1 MLRTKTLLLVLVLA
15 LTFSACGGAGDA
27 ASTAGAAS
35 SVTVSIAANPT
46 SVTSGAPSMLT
57 WSSNN
62 ATACSASGAWSGA
75 MATTG
80 SQSTGAITASG
91 NYTLTC
97 TGSGGSGS
105 ASATVAVQ
113 GSLTPTV
120 SLAAI
125 PSDVTSGTP
134 STLTWSSANMT
145 SCTASG
151 AWSGA
156 MATSGNQSTGALTSN
171 ITYSLSCTGSNGT
184 ASASLTVTV
193 SPPPPP
199 PPAPLAGTAL
209 GTLAASMAPG
219 TWAQLNVSNQNAI
232 LGVGSVSGSMIGY
245 SNSMPWNPFS
255 KVIEFVGMDH
265 NWGSV
270 RHARYD
276 VATNQFILVT
286 ADAGFGSNTQH
297 GYDHNTVNPYTGDLY
312 HRLVGAFTGT
322 IHAKKKALGASS
334 FVDIPNVAG
343 LEQVAIGATWWSGPF
358 VGGGSRGSF
367 MIFNSGNSLGNTND
381 GQIVAYNP
389 QTNTWFY
396 NEEGKAPNYGSGA
409 TYHSVIEYSR
419 IKNVAVYGGGNV
431 ASNRL
436 WRLSSDGSVLTMPNV
451 PAGKAVGIQ
460 NGLLVDEPVT
470 GNFLLLSAGELWE
483 LNPSGAGT
491 WTQQTGTRTPPGGVG
506 IPGQKF
512 VITTS
517 IPDYGVVA
525 FITQPSQT
533 GATFYLYKHQ

>member
-1 MLRTKTLLLVLVLA
+1 
-15 LTFSACGGAGDA
+15 
-27 ASTAGAAS
+27 
-35 SVTVSIAANPT
+35 
-46 SVTSGAPSMLT
+46 
-57 WSSNN
+57 
-62 ATACSASGAWSGA
+62 
-75 MATTG
+75 
-80 SQSTGAITASG
+80 
-91 NYTLTC
+91 
-97 TGSGGSGS
+97 
-105 ASATVAVQ
+105 
-113 GSLTPTV
+113 
-120 SLAAI
+120 
-125 PSDVTSGTP
+125 
-134 STLTWSSANMT
+134 
-145 SCTASG
+145 
-151 AWSGA
+151 
-156 MATSGNQSTGALTSN
+156 
-171 ITYSLSCTGSNGT
+171 
-184 ASASLTVTV
+184 
-193 SPPPPP
+193 
-199 PPAPLAGTAL
+199 
-209 GTLAASMAPG
+209 MAPG